1 MWCPTPFLGHALFY
15 YFSGFKREGNEMSGI
30 TGVIPL
36 YKPRGMTSHD
46 CVNILR
52 KLLRTK
58 KVGHTG
64 TLDPD
69 VDGVLP
75 MCIGRATKIVQYLT
89 NDGKTYEGVIALGSS
104 TTTEDGS
111 GVVIEEKAVQDTWNR
126 MDIEKVF
133 QRFTGEIEQVPPMY
147 SAVKVNGKKLYEYAR
162 SGIPVERPT
171 RKVTIYRLE
180 LPPGEKRVTE
190 RIPFV
195 VECSKGT
202 YIRTLTVDIGRALGY
217 PAHMETLTRTRS
229 GQFHL
234 KDCYTFDQIE
244 QAVSNQTIHELVT
257 TIGVALQSMDSWV
270 VDEETEKEVQ
280 NGKVLPMPKNFQ
292 SEQAAVYNKHGDCLA
307 IYCKHPTKTDMIK
320 PVKVLSIGEDS

>member
-1 MWCPTPFLGHALFY
+1 
-15 YFSGFKREGNEMSGI
+15 MSGI

-52 KLLRTK
+52 KLLGTK

-104 TTTEDGS
+104 TTTEDQS
-111 GVVIEEKAVQDTWNR
+111 GEIIEEKPVKEMWNR
-126 MDIEKVF
+126 REIEGVF
-133 QRFTGEIEQVPPMY
+133 KRFTGPIEQTPPLY

-162 SGIPVERPT
+162 AGIPVERPT
-171 RKVTIYRLE
+171 RTVSIYRLE
-180 LPPGEKRVTE
+180 LPCGEDHFTE

-234 KDCYTFDQIE
+234 KGCLTFAQIE
-244 QAVSNQTIHELVT
+244 EAVSNQTIQDRLT
-257 TIGVALQSMDSWV
+257 TIGEALQSMASWV
-270 VDEETEKEVQ
+270 VDEATEKQVL

-292 SEQAAVYNKHGDCLA
+292 SEQVAVYNKHGDCLA

-320 PVKVLSIGEDS
+320 PEKVLVIGEDS